1 MEKILFYIKKLQ
13 STFWFLPTFIILLG
27 IILAI
32 ILPQIENHFTQYVN
46 DFSKKLLIQ
55 NYDSAK
61 LILSTI
67 SGAMIGV
74 AGTVFSATLV
84 VLTLASSQFGPRL
97 IKNFMHVRINQIVL
111 GNYVALYIYCLII
124 LYTIRDT
131 NDFNIP
137 SFSILLAM
145 ISTIVNIILLI
156 FFIHNIAVSIQADNI
171 IANILNTLT
180 INVKESLSIKN
191 EGGEEEEEFKN
202 QDINEKKEKEK
213 YKKSINISC
222 HQNGYIQFI
231 DYNQILTIASNHDI
245 LVELEFRSGDYVI
258 ANQNCGKIYTNDTLD
273 EAIPQEIIEQI
284 IIQTSRSREQDLE
297 FYINQVVEIAV
308 RALSPGINDPYTAIA
323 CIDNLTSMMC
333 YMTKVKLPKKYRYND
348 KNELKIIADM
358 LDYKGILDEAFNQ
371 IRQFSNGMPS
381 IIIRLMESLITID
394 NFATNQ
400 AYKKAIQK
408 HAEMVWNVGEK
419 SIISEHDLNDL
430 KERAKQIISI

>member
-137 SFSILLAM
+137 SFSILSD
-145 ISTIVNIILLI
+145 STS
-156 FFIHNIAVSIQADNI
+156 F
-171 IANILNTLT
+171 
-180 INVKESLSIKN
+180 
-191 EGGEEEEEFKN
+191 
-202 QDINEKKEKEK
+202 
-213 YKKSINISC
+213 
-222 HQNGYIQFI
+222 
-231 DYNQILTIASNHDI
+231 
-245 LVELEFRSGDYVI
+245 
-258 ANQNCGKIYTNDTLD
+258 
-273 EAIPQEIIEQI
+273 
-284 IIQTSRSREQDLE
+284 
-297 FYINQVVEIAV
+297 
-308 RALSPGINDPYTAIA
+308 
-323 CIDNLTSMMC
+323 
-333 YMTKVKLPKKYRYND
+333 
-348 KNELKIIADM
+348 
-358 LDYKGILDEAFNQ
+358 
-371 IRQFSNGMPS
+371 
-381 IIIRLMESLITID
+381 LIT
-394 NFATNQ
+394 
-400 AYKKAIQK
+400 
-408 HAEMVWNVGEK
+408 
-419 SIISEHDLNDL
+419 
-430 KERAKQIISI
+430 